1 MTMRSSCNIHAGAR
15 RIARPQGGRR
25 APAVGRVHP
34 AGRRQNAGRRPRHPR
49 RACAVHERYGAV
61 AVRGRHQRAAR
72 NGQDDAGVGPW
83 LRCRVNIPSICTGR
97 RWTFARGSPA

>member
-49 RACAVHERYGAV
+49 RACPVHERMELSQSEGDISELLGM
-61 AVRGRHQRAAR
+61 VRKMLG
-72 NGQDDAGVGPW
+72 
-83 LRCRVNIPSICTGR
+83 
-97 RWTFARGSPA
+97 

>member
-25 APAVGRVHP
+25 APVVCRVHP
-34 AGRRQNAGRRPRHPR
+34 AGRGQNAGRRPRHPR
-49 RACAVHERYGAV
+49 RECAVHERYGAV

-72 NGQDDAGVGPW
+72 HGQEDAWIVAPW
-83 LRCRVNIPSICTGR
+83 
-97 RWTFARGSPA
+97 

>member
-1 MTMRSSCNIHAGAR
+1 MTMRSSCNIHAGVR

-49 RACAVHERYGAV
+49 RACPVHGRYGAV
-61 AVRGRHQRAAR
+61 AVRGRHQRAVR
-72 NGQDDAGVGPW
+72 HGQEDAWIVAPW
-83 LRCRVNIPSICTGR
+83 
-97 RWTFARGSPA
+97 

>member
-34 AGRRQNAGRRPRHPR
+34 A
-49 RACAVHERYGAV
+49 
-61 AVRGRHQRAAR
+61 
-72 NGQDDAGVGPW
+72 
-83 LRCRVNIPSICTGR
+83 CR
-97 RWTFARGSPA
+97 